1 MSQRAMTIIV
11 CVAVA
16 LFGVSVYR
24 MLASP
29 EKTVPHTGSLA
40 ASTPSTLNPAPETKP
55 IGDPLY
61 AAGRAPA
68 RRAESEKA
76 IADPVTINDCRLT
89 VFEKEEVPSQRN
101 GVIWIIGTEIGE
113 NEEVPP
119 DRLIERGGKR
129 YRKLME
135 GDTVKIGQLLAQLDD
150 RLARDEW
157 ASKKAKIVAAEADHA
172 ASDAAQK
179 ESRTRYETGLKLG
192 KAMPKEELNERKLV
206 WDKYTYEAKSKK
218 EAIELARLEAN
229 QAQTVVGMHEIRS
242 SIDGVIKTI
251 YKNPGEAV
259 KSEPSFESVFQILNL
274 TRLRVEGVVDEQH
287 LPKLRV
293 GDEVVVEV
301 PASQAPDQTLIGHLQ
316 EVTAVAVAPDNKLL
330 VSVSQDGT
338 ARVWQ
343 RGIRR
348 ERRILNHPVAVLSVA
363 CSPDVQSGLC
373 LTGSADGIARL
384 WSLTGQ
390 DATSEPTR
398 TVQAH
403 RGAILCVAFSPDG
416 KYFATGGDDREIA
429 VFETESG
436 KEKYRLRGHSGAVT
450 SVTFTPRVQLV
461 SAARDNTIRVWDVG
475 TDDGRLAA
483 TLPRRS
489 GDVPQPGVSPDGT
502 QVLFDP
508 SQSKT
513 LRVLGLPN
521 GLTDGVLE
529 ETSSAARF
537 TTFAMFAPDAG
548 TILTTGGA
556 EGQLQLWQPPG
567 SVARPH
573 IQRYLVTPHRA
584 APSSAA
590 FAPDGSFLV
599 VGTRDRQVHVYPRE
613 YAEDL
618 SKPLKGRITHIER
631 ALDSHQARV
640 WAIVENP
647 GARLMPGATVNMVK
661 YPK

>member
-1 MSQRAMTIIV
+1 MVIIV

-24 MLASP
+24 MIASP
-29 EKTVPHTGSLA
+29 EKNVPYSGSLA
-40 ASTPSTLNPAPETKP
+40 ASTPSTGIPTPEDKP

-61 AAGRAPA
+61 TAGPKPSRA
-68 RRAESEKA
+68 AESEKA

-101 GVIWIIGTEIGE
+101 GVIWIIGTEVGA
-113 NEEVPP
+113 NEEVPA
-119 DRLIERGGKR
+119 DRLIVRGGKR
-129 YRKLME
+129 YRRLME
-135 GDTVKIGQLLAQLDD
+135 GDMVKIGQLLAQLDD

-157 ASKKAKIVAAEADHA
+157 ASKKAKILSAEADYA

-179 ESRTRYETGLKLG
+179 ESRTRYETGLKLDQKG
-192 KAMPKEELNERKLV
+192 AIPKEELRERKLV
-206 WDKYTYEAKSKK
+206 WDKYTFESKSKK

-229 QAQTVVGMHEIRS
+229 QAQTVVGMHEIHS

-259 KSEPSFESVFQILNL
+259 KSEPSYEPVFQILNL

-287 LPKLRV
+287 LPQLRV

-301 PASQAPDQTLIGHLQ
+301 PASQAPDQVLVGHLQ
-316 EVTAVAVAPDNKLL
+316 EVTAVAVAPDKKTV
-330 VSVSQDGT
+330 VSASQDAT

-348 ERRILNHPVAVLSVA
+348 ERKILHHPGAVLAVA
-363 CSPDVQSGLC
+363 CSPDAPSGLC
-373 LTGSADGIARL
+373 LTGAADGVARL
-384 WSLTGQ
+384 WDLNGEN
-390 DATSEPTR
+390 AAPEPTK

-403 RGAILCVAFSPDG
+403 RGSILCVAFSPDG
-416 KYFATGGDDREIA
+416 KHFATGGDDREIA
-429 VFETESG
+429 VYETESG

-450 SVTFTPRVQLV
+450 AVTFTPRVQLV

-489 GDVPQPGVSPDGT
+489 GDVSQPGVSPDGT

-508 SQSKT
+508 WQSKT
-513 LRVLGLPN
+513 LRILGLPN
-521 GLTDGVLE
+521 GLTEGVLE
-529 ETSSAARF
+529 EASSAARL
-537 TTFAMFAPDAG
+537 TTFALFAPDAK
-548 TILTTGGA
+548 TILTVGGA

-567 SVARPH
+567 SGPRPH
-573 IQRYLVTPHRA
+573 VQRYLVTPHRG
-584 APSSAA
+584 APSGAA

-599 VGTRDRQVHVYPRE
+599 VGTRDRQVLVYPRE
-613 YAEDL
+613 YAGDL

-640 WAIVENP
+640 WAIIDNP
-647 GARLMPGATVNMVK
+647 EARLMPGATVNMVK